1 MSLGARFEST
11 RLCLLTFALYF
22 HASVQHVISQ
32 LPAPAAFACPHAV
45 SIIINL
51 ELWNQKPK

>member
-1 MSLGARFEST
+1 MSLGLGLRVQGFVYL
-11 RLCLLTFALYF
+11 RFALYF
-22 HASVQHVISQ
+22 HASVQPVISQ